1 MKSERLVKRK
11 KSKKW
16 SGALNEFMSVDVL
29 TIFRFRGTSDNDSFF
44 TPHNISGGGRLS
56 RSLDIL
62 LEHIVAGGRAWW
74 QVRFIH
80 FITTLL
86 WD

>member
-1 MKSERLVKRK
+1 MALHAVVLHKSNHNTAIWFRAITL
-11 KSKKW
+11 
-16 SGALNEFMSVDVL
+16 DIL
-29 TIFRFRGTSDNDSFF
+29 TLFQFRGTSDNDSFF

-56 RSLDIL
+56 QSLDIL
-62 LEHIVAGGRAWW
+62 LEHIVAGGRALW